1 MASLPYS
8 VVASYLPLPCL
19 GGDLR
24 PVIAVQ
30 LEEWSSGMFPCGCLA
45 GGCVSRWVPPQVMPS
60 RNVLRIWCST
70 SSCQSRTRAESAA
83 LLHGQLWMGSMRT
96 RRTPFAGF
104 VNVSATLILPFHP
117 DQSYL
122 ALLTVLLLPLFLER
136 RCVHGSMLSR
146 ELICPCVGSV
156 GRFSKL

>member
-45 GGCVSRWVPPQVMPS
+45 GGCVSRWAPQQSDALAECLADLVFDLELPVQ
-60 RNVLRIWCST
+60 N
-70 SSCQSRTRAESAA
+70 SC
-83 LLHGQLWMGSMRT
+83 
-96 RRTPFAGF
+96 
-104 VNVSATLILPFHP
+104 
-117 DQSYL
+117 
-122 ALLTVLLLPLFLER
+122 
-136 RCVHGSMLSR
+136 
-146 ELICPCVGSV
+146 
-156 GRFSKL
+156 